1 MPPEELDDRF
11 AEGYWRSGDVATID
25 ENGFIKITD
34 RLKDVIKSGGEW
46 ISSIDMENLMVAHPK
61 VAQAAVVG
69 LEHPKWDERPF
80 MLLVLKD
87 GEDITREEIDEHLL
101 QRFATWQLPEE
112 FKVVEELPATSVGK
126 IDKKVIR
133 HDYQDLYK

>member
-1 MPPEELDDRF
+1 MVF
-11 AEGYWRSGDVATID
+11 SMSID
-25 ENGFIKITD
+25 EYGFIKITD

-46 ISSIDMENLMVAHPK
+46 ISSIDMENTMVAHPK

-87 GEDITREEIDEHLL
+87 GQEITKDEIHEHLR
-101 QRFATWQLPEE
+101 QRFANWQLPEE
-112 FKVVEELPATSVGK
+112 FEVVDQIPATSVGK

-133 HDYQDLYK
+133 SQYADRYK

>member
-1 MPPEELDDRF
+1 MKTD
-11 AEGYWRSGDVATID
+11 
-25 ENGFIKITD
+25 IKITD

-46 ISSIDMENLMVAHPK
+46 ISSIDMENLMLLTRRSPRRRSLAR
-61 VAQAAVVG
+61 A
-69 LEHPKWDERPF
+69 PKWDERPF